1 MYLPSVNNSKIST
14 TMSMS
19 LLANTSFPYSLLINA
34 KYTFHFM
41 QYFRQPRQAKHLV
54 HCNYIITVQPK
65 NNACEN

>member
-14 TMSMS
+14 IMSMS

-41 QYFRQPRQAKHLV
+41 QYFRQARQAKHLATTSLQ
-54 HCNYIITVQPK
+54 YSPK
-65 NNACEN
+65 ILHERVK